1 MEQYMIRIETCSTFN
16 SCEREVVTMSEA
28 KTKQAAAQAA
38 AGTQA
43 EAPVEAGEELVSVRL
58 FKDNDKYK
66 GDVFVAV
73 NGQSVL
79 IRRGERVAIKKKFAE
94 VLEQSLDQDQRTAG
108 LIERESRAY
117 EEAKDKLN

>member
-1 MEQYMIRIETCSTFN
+1 
-16 SCEREVVTMSEA
+16 MSEA
-28 KTKQAAAQAA
+28 KMKQAAAQAA
-38 AGTQA
+38 AEAQA

>member
-1 MEQYMIRIETCSTFN
+1 
-16 SCEREVVTMSEA
+16 MSEA
-28 KTKQAAAQAA
+28 KTKKETAPEQAAPAQ
-38 AGTQA
+38 
-43 EAPVEAGEELVSVRL
+43 AGEELVSVRL

>member
-1 MEQYMIRIETCSTFN
+1 
-16 SCEREVVTMSEA
+16 MSEA

-38 AGTQA
+38 AEAQA

-94 VLEQSLDQDQRTAG
+94 VLEQSLEQDQRTAG

>member
-1 MEQYMIRIETCSTFN
+1 
-16 SCEREVVTMSEA
+16 MSEA

-38 AGTQA
+38 AEAQA

-108 LIERESRAY
+108 LIERECRAY

>member
-1 MEQYMIRIETCSTFN
+1 
-16 SCEREVVTMSEA
+16 MSEV

-38 AGTQA
+38 AEAQA

>member
-1 MEQYMIRIETCSTFN
+1 
-16 SCEREVVTMSEA
+16 MSEA

-38 AGTQA
+38 AEAQT

>member
-1 MEQYMIRIETCSTFN
+1 
-16 SCEREVVTMSEA
+16 MSEA
-28 KTKQAAAQAA
+28 KTKPAAAQAA
-38 AGTQA
+38 AEAQA

-117 EEAKDKLN
+117 EEAKDQLN

>member
-1 MEQYMIRIETCSTFN
+1 
-16 SCEREVVTMSEA
+16 MSEA

-38 AGTQA
+38 AEAQA
-43 EAPVEAGEELVSVRL
+43 EAPVEAGEELVSVRP

>member
-1 MEQYMIRIETCSTFN
+1 M
-16 SCEREVVTMSEA
+16 
-28 KTKQAAAQAA
+28 
-38 AGTQA
+38 
-43 EAPVEAGEELVSVRL
+43 
-58 FKDNDKYK
+58 
-66 GDVFVAV
+66 FVAV

>member
-1 MEQYMIRIETCSTFN
+1 
-16 SCEREVVTMSEA
+16 MSEA

-38 AGTQA
+38 AEAQA
-43 EAPVEAGEELVSVRL
+43 EAPGEAGEERVAVRL

-117 EEAKDKLN
+117 EEAKDMLN

>member
-1 MEQYMIRIETCSTFN
+1 MR
-16 SCEREVVTMSEA
+16 EA
-28 KTKQAAAQAA
+28 KTKKETAPEQAAPAQAA
-38 AGTQA
+38 ETPAQ
-43 EAPVEAGEELVSVRL
+43 AGEELVSVRL

>member
-1 MEQYMIRIETCSTFN
+1 
-16 SCEREVVTMSEA
+16 MSEA

-38 AGTQA
+38 AEAQA

-73 NGQSVL
+73 HGQSVL

>member
-1 MEQYMIRIETCSTFN
+1 
-16 SCEREVVTMSEA
+16 MSEA

-38 AGTQA
+38 AEAQA

-79 IRRGERVAIKKKFAE
+79 ILRGERVAIKKKFAE

>member
-1 MEQYMIRIETCSTFN
+1 
-16 SCEREVVTMSEA
+16 MSEA
-28 KTKQAAAQAA
+28 KTKQAAAQDAA
-38 AGTQA
+38 EAQA

>member
-1 MEQYMIRIETCSTFN
+1 
-16 SCEREVVTMSEA
+16 MSEA

-38 AGTQA
+38 AEAQA

-79 IRRGERVAIKKKFAE
+79 IRRGERVAIKKKFVE